1 MAPLPPLE
9 TLRVFEVACRHGSYS
24 EAAREL
30 HVTHS
35 AVSQRIRQ
43 LEEELGLTLFERQG
57 NRMVPTSSGL
67 QTAGRRQKRVFG
79 NECGTVSIQTR
90 RKNAEI
96 TVSLLPVMA
105 ARWLVPR
112 LSRFTAR
119 FPHIN
124 LHIKT
129 GQSLANFKSDGVDI
143 AIRFGTGDWKGLR
156 AIKLL
161 DEEFFPVCSPSLND
175 GRLPKDPASMLSQ
188 PLLIDR
194 NLSWH
199 AWFKSAGVKLDRDIA
214 GTSFTDTNA
223 LMEAAVTGHGIALGR
238 LSFTRS
244 DILAGKL
251 VRLSEHSLRVAY
263 CHYAVYPIASESNP
277 ALVAFRDWLVEEAR
291 RT

>member
-1 MAPLPPLE
+1 MAPLPALE

-43 LEEELGLTLFERQG
+43 LEDELGLTLFERQG
-57 NRMVPTSSGL
+57 NRMVLTPSGL
-67 QTAGRRQKRVFG
+67 RLQAGVKNAFSELG
-79 NECGTVSIQTR
+79 AALGSLHTR
-90 RKNAEI
+90 RSDVEI

-112 LSRFTAR
+112 LPRFRAR

-129 GQSLANFKSDGVDI
+129 GRSLANFKSDGVDI

-161 DEEFFPVCSPSLND
+161 NEEFFPVCSPGLNN
-175 GRLPKDPASMLSQ
+175 GRLPKDPASMLSE

-194 NLSWH
+194 NLSWR
-199 AWFKSAGVKLDRDIA
+199 AWFRSAGLKLNRDIT

-223 LMEAAVTGHGIALGR
+223 LMEAAVTGQGIALGR

-263 CHYAVYPIASESNP
+263 CHYAVYPISSESNP

>member
-1 MAPLPPLE
+1 M
-9 TLRVFEVACRHGSYS
+9 G
-24 EAAREL
+24 AAL
-30 HVTHS
+30 
-35 AVSQRIRQ
+35 
-43 LEEELGLTLFERQG
+43 
-57 NRMVPTSSGL
+57 SSI
-67 QTAGRRQKRVFG
+67 
-79 NECGTVSIQTR
+79 ETR
-90 RKNAEI
+90 RTDAEI

-112 LSRFTAR
+112 LPRFRAR

-129 GQSLANFKSDGVDI
+129 GRSLANFKSDGVDI

-161 DEEFFPVCSPSLND
+161 NEEFFPVCSPGLNN
-175 GRLPKDPASMLSQ
+175 GRLPKDPASMLSE

-194 NLSWH
+194 NLSWR
-199 AWFKSAGVKLDRDIA
+199 AWFRSAGLKLNRDIT

-223 LMEAAVTGHGIALGR
+223 LMEAAVTGQGIALGR

-263 CHYAVYPIASESNP
+263 CHYAVYPISSESNP

>member
-1 MAPLPPLE
+1 M
-9 TLRVFEVACRHGSYS
+9 FEVACRHGSYS

-43 LEEELGLTLFERQG
+43 LEEALGLTLFERQG
-57 NRMVPTSSGL
+57 NRMVPTSGGL
-67 QTAGRRQKRVFG
+67 RLQAGLKSAFLEM
-79 NECGTVSIQTR
+79 NAALASIQTR
-90 RKNAEI
+90 RKDTEI

-112 LSRFTAR
+112 LSRFRAR

-161 DEEFFPVCSPSLND
+161 DEEFFPVCSPGLNG

-223 LMEAAVTGHGIALGR
+223 LMEAAVMGQGIALGR

-263 CHYAVYPIASESNP
+263 CHYVVYPIASESNP
-277 ALVAFRDWLVEEAR
+277 ALAAFRDWLVEEAR

>member
-1 MAPLPPLE
+1 LQAG
-9 TLRVFEVACRHGSYS
+9 VK
-24 EAAREL
+24 
-30 HVTHS
+30 S
-35 AVSQRIRQ
+35 AFS
-43 LEEELGLTLFERQG
+43 ELGAAL
-57 NRMVPTSSGL
+57 SSI
-67 QTAGRRQKRVFG
+67 
-79 NECGTVSIQTR
+79 ETR
-90 RKNAEI
+90 RTDAEI

-112 LSRFTAR
+112 LPRFKAR
-119 FPHIN
+119 FPRIN
-124 LHIKT
+124 LHVKT

-161 DEEFFPVCSPSLND
+161 GEECFPVCSPSLNE

-194 NLSWH
+194 NLSWR
-199 AWFKSAGVKLDRDIA
+199 AWFKSAGLKLDRDIE

-223 LMEAAVTGHGIALGR
+223 LMEAAITGQGIALGR

-251 VRLSEHSLRVAY
+251 VRLSEHGLRVSY
-263 CHYAVYPIASESNP
+263 CHYAVYPISSESNP
-277 ALVAFRDWLVEEAR
+277 ALVAFRDWLIEEAR

>member
-1 MAPLPPLE
+1 MALLPPQE

-43 LEEELGLTLFERQG
+43 LEEELGLTLFERHG
-57 NRMVPTSSGL
+57 NRMVPTPSGL
-67 QTAGRRQKRVFG
+67 RLQAGVKSAFSELSAALG
-79 NECGTVSIQTR
+79 SLQTR
-90 RKNAEI
+90 RIDTEV

-112 LSRFTAR
+112 LSRFKAR
-119 FPHIN
+119 FPRIN

-161 DEEFFPVCSPSLND
+161 NEEFFPVCSPGLNN
-175 GRLPKDPASMLSQ
+175 GRLPKDPASMLSE

-194 NLSWH
+194 NLSWR
-199 AWFKSAGVKLDRDIA
+199 AWFRSAGLKLNRDIT

-223 LMEAAVTGHGIALGR
+223 LMEAAVTGQGIALGR

-244 DILAGKL
+244 DTLAGKL

-263 CHYAVYPIASESNP
+263 CHYAVYPISSESNP

>member
-1 MAPLPPLE
+1 MALLPPLE

-57 NRMVPTSSGL
+57 NRMVLTPSGL
-67 QTAGRRQKRVFG
+67 RLQAGVKNAFSELG
-79 NECGTVSIQTR
+79 AALGSLHTR
-90 RKNAEI
+90 RSDVEI

-112 LSRFTAR
+112 LPRFRAR

-129 GQSLANFKSDGVDI
+129 GRSLANFKSDGVDI

-161 DEEFFPVCSPSLND
+161 NEEFFPVCSPGLNN
-175 GRLPKDPASMLSQ
+175 GRLPKDPASMLSA

-194 NLSWH
+194 NLSWR
-199 AWFKSAGVKLDRDIA
+199 AWFRSAGLKLNRDIT

-223 LMEAAVTGHGIALGR
+223 LMEAAVTGQGIALGR

-251 VRLSEHSLRVAY
+251 VRLSEQSLRVAY
-263 CHYAVYPIASESNP
+263 CHYAVYPISSESNP

>member
-1 MAPLPPLE
+1 MASLPPLE

-57 NRMVPTSSGL
+57 NRMVLTSSGL
-67 QTAGRRQKRVFG
+67 RLHAGVRNAFSELSAALGSIEKRR
-79 NECGTVSIQTR
+79 TS
-90 RKNAEI
+90 AEL

-112 LSRFTAR
+112 LSRFKAR

-124 LHIKT
+124 LHLKT

-175 GRLPKDPASMLSQ
+175 GRLPKDPASMLSL

-194 NLSWH
+194 NLSWR
-199 AWFKSAGVKLDRDIA
+199 AWFKSAGLTLDRDIT

-223 LMEAAVTGHGIALGR
+223 LMEAAVTGQGIALGR

-244 DILAGKL
+244 DIVAGRL
-251 VRLSEHSLRVAY
+251 VRLSEQSLHVSHR
-263 CHYAVYPIASESNP
+263 HYAVYPTSSESN
-277 ALVAFRDWLVEEAR
+277 
-291 RT
+291 